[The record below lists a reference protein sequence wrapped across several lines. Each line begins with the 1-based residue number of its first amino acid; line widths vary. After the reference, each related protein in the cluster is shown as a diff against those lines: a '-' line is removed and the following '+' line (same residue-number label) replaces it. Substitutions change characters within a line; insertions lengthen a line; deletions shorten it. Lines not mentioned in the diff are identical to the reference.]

1 MSLDKKIKNPE
12 QRKTKQR
19 LKKLIERYDGRKYVV
34 KEYLPAILVF
44 AIIIGF
50 GIYQAIRIGEYE
62 EIFLSTEF
70 DEKVLDVYQVK
81 SYLFVLLTNR
91 AKRLEIRNS
100 FNYDYEDEDISLG
113 SIMKQGDRVI
123 KRECSDTFFV
133 IKGGKEYHFLI
144 GDRLYNNKEKSK
156 EFIQKW
162 NKRRRIVTK
171 NNDCR

>member
-1 MSLDKKIKNPE
+1 
-12 QRKTKQR
+12 
-19 LKKLIERYDGRKYVV
+19 LKKLIKRYEGRRYVL
-34 KEYLPAILVF
+34 KEYLPVIFVF
-44 AIIIGF
+44 ATLIGI
-50 GIYQAIRIGEYE
+50 GTYQIIRIGEFE

-70 DEKVLDVYQVK
+70 DEKVIDVYQEK

-100 FNYDYEDEDISLG
+100 FNYDYEDEGIDLY
-113 SIMKQGDRVI
+113 SIMKQEDRVI
-123 KRECSDTFFV
+123 KRKCSDTLFV
-133 IKGGKEYHFLI
+133 IKGDKEYHFLI

-162 NKRRRIVTK
+162 NKRRRIMTT